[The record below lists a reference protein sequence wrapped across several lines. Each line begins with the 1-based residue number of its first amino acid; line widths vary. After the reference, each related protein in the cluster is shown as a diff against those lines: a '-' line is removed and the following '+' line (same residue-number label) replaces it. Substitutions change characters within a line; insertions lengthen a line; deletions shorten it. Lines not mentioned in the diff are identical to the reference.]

1 VNIANSTVRSTSPD
15 AATTSRMYQEA
26 ASSGDVVARQL
37 EHNAVRVAEIGA
49 ALRARPPR
57 TVVTCARGSSD
68 HAATYGKYLIETRAR
83 VLTVSAA
90 PSVSSVYGVDQDL
103 RDCLY
108 IAISQS
114 GRSPDLLASVT
125 AAKRSGATVLALCN
139 DAEAPLNGL
148 ADHVLPLCAGPERS
162 VAATKSYI
170 ASLAAL
176 AHLTA
181 GWTQDAELAAA
192 VQRLPESLN
201 AAWKLDWSAALEAL
215 VPVEHLYVIGR
226 GLGLGVAQ
234 EAALKCKET
243 CGLHAEAFSS
253 AEVRHGPFAL
263 LGDGFPALLLPQDDA
278 TRPGLEALA
287 AELVG
292 RGVRVLLAGGN
303 VPGAIILPTIPESAA
318 VAPALLAAST
328 YRLLAHLSA
337 ARGHDPDQPPFLH
350 KVTQTV

>member
-1 VNIANSTVRSTSPD
+1 MASTDT
-15 AATTSRMYQEA
+15 ATTTRMYQEA
-26 ASSGDVVARQL
+26 ASSADVVARQL
-37 EHNAVRVAEIGA
+37 EQNAARVAVIGA
-49 ALRARPPR
+49 ALRAQPPR

-114 GRSPDLLASVT
+114 GRSPDLLSSVT
-125 AAKRSGATVLALCN
+125 AAKRSGATVLAICN
-139 DAEAPLNGL
+139 DNEAPLNGL
-148 ADHVLPLCAGPERS
+148 ADHVLPLWAGPERS

-170 ASLAAL
+170 ASLAAI

-181 GWTQDAELAAA
+181 AWTGDAELRSA
-192 VQRLPESLN
+192 VDRLPESLT
-201 AAWKLDWSAALEAL
+201 AAWKLDWSAALQHL
-215 VPVEHLYVIGR
+215 TGVSHLYVIGR
-226 GLGLGVAQ
+226 GLGLGIAQ

-263 LGDGFPALLLPQDDA
+263 LGDGFPALIFGQDDA
-278 TRPGLEALA
+278 TRPGLEALS
-287 AELVG
+287 AELAA
-292 RGVRVLLAGGN
+292 RGVRVLLAGASAA
-303 VPGAIILPTIPESAA
+303 GATQLPSIPESSA

-328 YRLLAHLSA
+328 YRLLAHLSV

-350 KVTQTV
+350 KVTQTI

>member
-1 VNIANSTVRSTSPD
+1 MPTQHLYSETPD
-15 AATTSRMYQEA
+15 TATTTRMYQEA

-37 EHNAVRVAEIGA
+37 EHNAARVAEIGA
-49 ALRARPPR
+49 ALRARQPR

-114 GRSPDLLASVT
+114 GRSPDLLTSVT

-139 DAEAPLNGL
+139 DPEAPLTGL

-181 GWTQDAELAAA
+181 AWTQDAELTAA

-201 AAWKLDWSAALEAL
+201 AAWKLDWSAALEPL
-215 VPVEHLYVIGR
+215 VPVSHLYVIGR

-263 LGDGFPALLLPQDDA
+263 LGAGFPALLLAQDDA

-287 AELVG
+287 AELVN
-292 RGVRVLLAGGN
+292 RGVQVLLAGGN
-303 VPGAIILPTIPESAA
+303 VPGTIHLPTIPESAV

-328 YRLLAHLSA
+328 YRLLAHLA
-337 ARGHDPDQPPFLH
+337 TARGHDPDQPPFLH

>member
-1 VNIANSTVRSTSPD
+1 MSSPIELSAE

-26 ASSGDVVARQL
+26 ASSAEVVARQL
-37 EHNAVRVAEIGA
+37 EHNATRVAVIGA

-90 PSVSSVYGVDQDL
+90 PSVSSVYGIDQDL

-114 GRSPDLLASVT
+114 GRSPDLLASVS

-139 DAEAPLNGL
+139 DPEAPLNAL

-181 GWTQDAELAAA
+181 AWTGDTELGRA
-192 VQRLPESLN
+192 VGRLPESLA
-201 AAWKLDWSAALEAL
+201 AAWKLDWSPALEHL
-215 VPVEHLYVIGR
+215 TGVSHLYVIGR

-263 LGDGFPALLLPQDDA
+263 LGDGFPALVLGQDDA
-278 TRPGLEALA
+278 TRPGLESLSVELA
-287 AELVG
+287 A
-292 RGVRVLLAGGN
+292 RGVRVLLAGGTAA
-303 VPGAIILPTIPESAA
+303 GTISLPTIPESAT
-318 VAPALLAAST
+318 VAPALLAASV
-328 YRLLAHLSA
+328 YRLLAHLA
-337 ARGHDPDQPPFLH
+337 VARGHDPDQPPFLH
-350 KVTQTV
+350 KVTKTV